1 MLFTTAAAS
10 LLALSSAVLGSPV
23 GLEARNNGKSS
34 SDVSGPT
41 PPQLKWLYTAYVYCP
56 ANLLD
61 PLLTPAG
68 IRKEIPI
75 IGGNFTGPGINGKF
89 RDLGAD
95 WGTTDPRTGIFTADT
110 RYNGVTDNGAD
121 LFFQTSGPKSPSG
134 DLHLRIKIETGSEK
148 YYFLNNVVAVGVLHN
163 TGHDANNVS
172 TLRIDAFNFVDD
184 WNTTTF
190 LNNTGW

>member
-1 MLFTTAAAS
+1 MKHAGMCSPQRKSSIVDDEITAGNAVCCIACTLLLLHKDFTCSHNDTMLFTTVAAS
-10 LLALSSAVLGSPV
+10 LLALSSAVFGSPV
-23 GLEARNNGKSS
+23 ELEARNNGKSS

-41 PPQLKWLYTAYVYCP
+41 PPQLKWLYTAYVYYP

-95 WGTTDPRTGIFTADT
+95 WGTVSRVSAQRSEHSLVPTIPLSGNEGRWIADE
-110 RYNGVTDNGAD
+110 R
-121 LFFQTSGPKSPSG
+121 
-134 DLHLRIKIETGSEK
+134 
-148 YYFLNNVVAVGVLHN
+148 
-163 TGHDANNVS
+163 S
-172 TLRIDAFNFVDD
+172 TCR
-184 WNTTTF
+184 
-190 LNNTGW
+190 